1 MIALHP
7 PPFRCDWPH
16 PALKRTP
23 WRLVQS
29 FEDLH
34 KLWFVL
40 VKERN
45 VLHTEKH
52 IMRQADRRFVAPGR
66 LKQVKLSM
74 NRVKQVLGERQLA
87 QRRADAKK
95 KSAALISSERTRMKH
110 FLSELLLRKG
120 PLSYAAIGAVLY
132 QNQERERVI
141 DSYGGVRA
149 FVLQHK
155 GTFLYKDVQIE
166 VEDVLK
172 GQLRTYS
179 TVCLE
184 QSLVA
189 LRPVLAERLGAED
202 PPSIESLAPCWSQ
215 GLGAARPEV
224 LPAARLH

>member
-1 MIALHP
+1 MHP
-7 PPFRCDWPH
+7 LLR
-16 PALKRTP
+16 RTA
-23 WRLVQS
+23 WRLAQS

-87 QRRADAKK
+87 QRRTEAKK
-95 KSAALISSERTRMKH
+95 KSATLISSERTRMKH

-172 GQLRTYS
+172 GELRTYT

-202 PPSIESLAPCWSQ
+202 PPSIELLAPCWSQ

-224 LPAARLH
+224 LPPAQLP

>member
-1 MIALHP
+1 MGFA
-7 PPFRCDWPH
+7 
-16 PALKRTP
+16 
-23 WRLVQS
+23 QS

-66 LKQVKLSM
+66 IKQVKLSM

-87 QRRADAKK
+87 HRRAEAKTA
-95 KSAALISSERTRMKH
+95 SATLISSERKRMTH
-110 FLSELLLRKG
+110 FLSELLLRNG
-120 PLSYAAIGAVLY
+120 PLSYAAIGATLY
-132 QNQERERVI
+132 QNKERERVI

-155 GTFLYKDVQIE
+155 GTFLRKEVTIE
-166 VEDVLK
+166 VEDMLK
-172 GQLRTYS
+172 GEARTY
-179 TVCLE
+179 TTACLE

-202 PPSIESLAPCWSQ
+202 PPSIEALAPCWSH
-215 GLGAARPEV
+215 GLGAARPAV
-224 LPAARLH
+224 LPSPLLP